1 MTWKII
7 FVCVSW
13 SMKGTME
20 CNHGEDR
27 TNAKI
32 KTKRQTCLARLQARF
47 REFNTSSSHLIT

>member
-20 CNHGEDR
+20 CNHLEDR

-32 KTKRQTCLARLQARF
+32 KTKRQTCLARLQAR
-47 REFNTSSSHLIT
+47 SSIQCKLFVY